1 MGKGKEKID
10 DEDTTFQ
17 RMVAKFRF
25 FCSFVQNLEGSF
37 LITRPGRDLGFLYR
51 AVDAS
56 RCKRL
61 QESVEATF
69 MGEAPWTVMIYSI
82 SRSKWK
88 LRRMQNASY
97 VELRNG
103 HLLHLRYPFM
113 LLKEGEY
120 CWSVMKLL

>member
-1 MGKGKEKID
+1 MK
-10 DEDTTFQ
+10 TPLFN
-17 RMVAKFRF
+17 AW
-25 FCSFVQNLEGSF
+25 L
-37 LITRPGRDLGFLYR
+37 PRDLGFLYR

-120 CWSVMKLL
+120 CWLSLDLAVVP